1 MKMLNLWRRPISTL
15 LIYLCFLSD
24 FFFRRT
30 LGQMLQSIFSEAWL
44 QSSIIG
50 THTMIFISE
59 ISHSLQSH
67 YQVYLSGTVFLYLS
81 SH

>member
-1 MKMLNLWRRPISTL
+1 
-15 LIYLCFLSD
+15 
-24 FFFRRT
+24 
-30 LGQMLQSIFSEAWL
+30 MLQSIFSEAWL
-44 QSSIIG
+44 QSGIIG

-67 YQVYLSGTVFLYLS
+67 YQFYLSGTVFLYLS